1 MAQIDVEPVRA
12 HRHARHEQLDD
23 AGLLG
28 WDQRLPEIVELRQR
42 RGHGALVEVGAL
54 LLQRAG
60 GARDDLR
67 RAQQPPDLADDR

>member
-1 MAQIDVEPVRA
+1 MAQVDVEPVRA

-28 WDQRLPEIVELRQR
+28 RDQRFPEIVELRER
-42 RGHGALVEVGAL
+42 RGHGALVEVWPL
-54 LLQRAG
+54 LLQGTG

-67 RAQQPPDLADDR
+67 RTQ